1 MTLIDRV
8 RRTLKRHHL
17 ATSTTRVCVAL
28 SGGPDS
34 MALLHALV
42 ALRDEGVLRLA
53 GVSHMNH
60 QLRDA
65 ASADAQFCE
74 RVADSMGLPFTQ
86 ERIDV
91 ESLARAEHRSIEDA
105 AHRARHAFFERVL
118 AIHNADVMAV
128 GHTRDDQAETFLL
141 RLVRGA
147 GTRGLA
153 AMHPRNGTV
162 IRPLLDCSREDVR
175 AFLQQRNIQSVHD
188 MSNDDVGIPRNRV
201 RAELLPLLRD
211 RFNPRIVDALAAE
224 AGLARA
230 DQEFLQRQADEWT
243 SAHVRSD
250 AQALWRVDAH
260 ALQALPPAIGFRVLH
275 ELMMRAGSTR
285 LIGFDAVERAWSV
298 VEGASAG
305 LDAAGHRVERVGPDV
320 VLSSRPAGSAGRRPA
335 VSTHQVPEFSR
346 PLPIPG
352 EVAIPEIGCVMSA
365 EVGFSAENVPPPNGT
380 VAVVPK
386 DKVAGGLAVRNR
398 RAGDR
403 LMPSAAGHRK
413 LQDLLVDRKV
423 PRADRDRL
431 PIVVDADDRIVW
443 VAGVVVDMDFR
454 VTDSA
459 QAVVILRLKGVGGS
473 C

>member
-8 RRTLKRHHL
+8 RRTLRRHHL
-17 ATSTTRVCVAL
+17 ATSTTRVSVAV

-42 ALRDEGVLRLA
+42 ALRDEGILQLA
-53 GVSHMNH
+53 GVAHLNH

-65 ASADAQFCE
+65 ADTDAHFCE
-74 RVADSMGLPFTQ
+74 GVALSLGLPFSQ

-91 ESLARAEHRSIEDA
+91 AASAKAEHRSIEDA
-105 AHRARHAFFERVL
+105 AHRARYAFFERTL
-118 AIHNADVMAV
+118 AAQSADVMAV
-128 GHTRDDQAETFLL
+128 GHTRNDQAETFLL

-153 AMHPRNGTV
+153 AMHPRNGHV
-162 IRPLLDCSREDVR
+162 IRPLLDCSREEVS
-175 AFLQQRNIQSVHD
+175 AFLQERALTTVHD
-188 MSNDDVGIPRNRV
+188 ISNDDVGIPRNRV
-201 RAELLPLLRD
+201 RLELLPLLRE
-211 RFNPRIVDALAAE
+211 RFNPGIVDALAAE
-224 AGLARA
+224 AALARV
-230 DQEFLQRQADEWT
+230 DQAFLQRQADEWT
-243 SAHVRSD
+243 SARVRADADGWRVD
-250 AQALWRVDAH
+250 AQALA
-260 ALQALPPAIGFRVLH
+260 ALPPAIGFRVLH

-285 LIGFDAVERAWSV
+285 TIGFDAVERAWSV
-298 VEGASAG
+298 VEAEATAVDGTR
-305 LDAAGHRVERVGPDV
+305 HRVERVGPDV
-320 VLSSRPAGSAGRRPA
+320 VLSSRPAGSAGRGPA
-335 VSTHQVPEFSR
+335 GSTRQVSEFSR

-365 EVGFSAENVPPPNGT
+365 ELGILAENAPPFNGT

-398 RAGDR
+398 RVGDR
-403 LMPSAAGHRK
+403 LRPTAVGHRK

-443 VAGVVVDMDFR
+443 VAGVAVDMDFR
-454 VTDSA
+454 VTGSA